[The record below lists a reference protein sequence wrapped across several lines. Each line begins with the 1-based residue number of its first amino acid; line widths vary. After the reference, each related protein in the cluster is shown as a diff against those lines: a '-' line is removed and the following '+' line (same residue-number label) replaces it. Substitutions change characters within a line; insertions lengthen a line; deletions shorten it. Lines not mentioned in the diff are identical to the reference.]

1 MADVFAGCTLQRLPH
16 PRGAVALPFFEYA
29 PRPPL
34 PTFATLARYRKQF
47 TSRVPKIALVA
58 PRGSW
63 QTPRG
68 PMRPGPEVDAGIE
81 WLNRV
86 ADILGAFAIVLATG
100 AELTTGER
108 DQELL
113 RSFAER
119 LKADGRQI
127 VVAPR
132 GLWEPEQA
140 VPFALKSGTLYGF
153 DPMEHDAPPGDF
165 LYARVR
171 PMGAR
176 PRLTEGALAQIAERI
191 AHSGA
196 EQSYVCVESERS
208 MADAKRLTV
217 ALNEGLEA
225 AALLSEAEAD
235 EDLDSEEED
244 SEEDQGFEEEEDGEE
259 EDQDFDG
266 GEEED

>member
-1 MADVFAGCTLQRLPH
+1 MT
-16 PRGAVALPFFEYA
+16 LPFFEFA

-47 TSRVPKIALVA
+47 TTRTPKIALVA

-68 PMRPGPEVDAGIE
+68 AMRPGAEVDAGVD

-86 ADILGAFAIVLATG
+86 SNILGAFAIVLATG

-108 DQELL
+108 NQDLL
-113 RSFAER
+113 NAFAER
-119 LKADGRQI
+119 LKPGGCRI
-127 VVAPR
+127 VISPR

-140 VPFALKSGTLYGF
+140 VPFAQKSGTIYGF
-153 DPMEHDAPPGDF
+153 DPLEHDAPPGDF
-165 LYARVR
+165 VYARVR

-191 AHSGA
+191 AMSGCQEA
-196 EQSYVCVESERS
+196 YVGVESERS
-208 MADAKRLTV
+208 LADMKRLTV
-217 ALNEGLEA
+217 ALTEGLEA
-225 AALLSEAEAD
+225 AALMSDD
-235 EDLDSEEED
+235 EDEDEESAEDEDEESAEDEDDDEESAEDEDEED
-244 SEEDQGFEEEEDGEE
+244 A
-259 EDQDFDG
+259 
-266 GEEED
+266 

>member
-1 MADVFAGCTLQRLPH
+1 MSEVFAGCLLERLPH
-16 PRGAVALPFFEYA
+16 PRGALALPFFEFA

-47 TSRVPKIALVA
+47 TNNLPKIALVA
-58 PRGSW
+58 PKGTW

-68 PMRPGPEVDAGIE
+68 AMRPGVEVDAGID

-86 ADILGAFAIVLATG
+86 SDILGAFAVVLATG

-108 DQELL
+108 DQDLL
-113 RSFAER
+113 NSFAER
-119 LKADGRQI
+119 LKPGGRRI

-140 VPFALKSGTLYGF
+140 IPFAAKSGTIYGF
-153 DPMEHDAPPGDF
+153 DPLEHDAPPGAF
-165 LYARVR
+165 VYARVK

-176 PRLTEGALAQIAERI
+176 PRLTEGAMAQIAERI
-191 AHSGA
+191 AMSGCEEA
-196 EQSYVCVESERS
+196 YVCVESERAV
-208 MADAKRLTV
+208 ADRKRLTV

-225 AALLSEAEAD
+225 AALMTDD
-235 EDLDSEEED
+235 EEDEED
-244 SEEDQGFEEEEDGEE
+244 SEDEEDGEDGDHDDDDALD
-259 EDQDFDG
+259 EDD
-266 GEEED
+266 EEEDA